1 VSALI
6 DWYEGR
12 VFCVMSA
19 AGGLRVLHVLSKK
32 GEKWQF
38 VKITFYQI
46 K

>member
-1 VSALI
+1 
-6 DWYEGR
+6 
-12 VFCVMSA
+12 MSA

-46 K
+46 NVLLLPVVFYLRL